1 MLVDGK
7 KNMDE
12 NLVID
17 EKIEMLLSDALD
29 KYLNTLCEIDLIALE
44 VAKRQLESSFEIHKS
59 IGFLKY
65 LRDNKIQIMM

>member
-7 KNMDE
+7 KNMDD

-65 LRDNKIQIMM
+65 LRDNNIQILI